1 VSRHSGG
8 MAPFHHAWGPSFFER
23 GRQPQFTGATGQSDG
38 IMPNGS
44 LDCPS
49 IDNEEGTSTTT
60 FDMAVLNWLDRFHLA
75 MDVIEWMPEFGSN
88 SISAI
93 S

>member
-1 VSRHSGG
+1 
-8 MAPFHHAWGPSFFER
+8 
-23 GRQPQFTGATGQSDG
+23 
-38 IMPNGS
+38 MPNGS